1 MFDKKNL
8 FVLNKLLQILVKKG
22 KKAYALKIFLL
33 LLQNLK
39 YSKISDLSAPEII
52 FKSLNNVKP
61 LLHIKKVKKSSKIF
75 YLPKLITTEEKIN
88 IALHWIMKSVS
99 NRKENKLSE
108 RLTNE
113 FLDCFSAKGSSLAK
127 KRSLYETILVNRP
140 FLHLLLYK

>member
-22 KKAYALKIFLL
+22 KKASALKVFLL

-88 IALHWIMKSVS
+88 IALH
-99 NRKENKLSE
+99 
-108 RLTNE
+108 
-113 FLDCFSAKGSSLAK
+113 
-127 KRSLYETILVNRP
+127 
-140 FLHLLLYK
+140 